1 MDMNKEY
8 LVYNYS
14 GSKVVV
20 STTKGTEYLFDSGTK
35 DNPFGIPLKLEEI
48 IGINMKSNVFKLGL
62 LFFETAYEE
71 ELYRILKITNYKDIL
86 KDWEIEDILLHPTF
100 DGYHKILKIE
110 DDAYFS
116 RVTGVLTGLNN
127 SFIDVPNKSKILISA
142 RAEEFAEK
150 KRKTAI
156 VLDRIISDN
165 ETDKEKEQL
174 KKDNDSL
181 KKQVEQLTKQVQIL
195 LQSTETKPRRNTKK
209 TASEE

>member
-35 DNPFGIPLKLEEI
+35 ENPFGIPLKLEEI

-62 LFFETAYEE
+62 LFFETAHEE

-100 DGYHKILKIE
+100 EGYRKILKIE
-110 DDAYFS
+110 DDAYFG
-116 RVTGVLTGLNN
+116 RVIGVLTGLNN

-142 RAEEFAEK
+142 RAEEFDEK

-165 ETDKEKEQL
+165 EADKEKEQL

-209 TASEE
+209 TDNDE

>member
-35 DNPFGIPLKLEEI
+35 ENPFGIPLKLEEI

-62 LFFETAYEE
+62 LFFETAHEE

-100 DGYHKILKIE
+100 EGYRKILKIE
-110 DDAYFS
+110 DDAYFG

-142 RAEEFAEK
+142 RAEEFDEK

-165 ETDKEKEQL
+165 EADKEKEQL

-209 TASEE
+209 TDNDE